1 MLRMISAD
9 SLAAALR
16 RAGLAD
22 VRSDGT
28 TRAAYS
34 SDASLYRVRPLVV
47 ALPRSADEVAAALAV
62 CRGEGVPVTSRGG
75 GTSVAGNAV
84 GPGLV
89 LDFSRHMNRVL
100 AVDAENRTATVE
112 PGAVQIAVQQAAAK
126 QGLRFGPDP
135 STYTRCTVGGMI
147 GNNACGARTLGYGRT
162 SDNVTAVRVLTG
174 TGESLHLNGDRSC
187 VADAGAPAAAD
198 HRQPRDDPHRIRPV
212 RPSGVG
218 LRAGAPVAGEQV
230 RRHPH
235 ARRQR
240 RYARDLHRGHGA
252 AGDRPAAPGA
262 GRPGLP
268 RHRGRG

>member
-100 AVDAENRTATVE
+100 AVDAESRTATVE

-174 TGESLHLNGDRSC
+174 TGESLHLNGDHP
-187 VADAGAPAAAD
+187 ALPDAGAPATAD
-198 HRQPRDDPHRIRPV
+198 HRQPRRRSA
-212 RPSGVG
+212 PSS
-218 LRAGAPVAGEQV
+218 AGSA
-230 RRHPH
+230 
-235 ARRQR
+235 ARRPASRSSTCCR
-240 RYARDLHRGHGA
+240 RTGSTSPACSSAAKARSRSPP
-252 AGDRPAAPGA
+252 RPRCAW
-262 GRPGLP
+262 
-268 RHRGRG
+268 